1 MSASE
6 SLTNDQIFL
15 ASCEELL
22 KDRYTEKDEEYMKV
36 FNAEPSMPPIVESWW
51 IPNRGRRND
60 RRFNYRRGPDRRGHD
75 PLGHDH
81 RSRRYDNRNYGHHS
95 GRPRF

>member
-1 MSASE
+1 MTSE
-6 SLTNDQIFL
+6 ALSNDQIFL

-51 IPNRGRRND
+51 VSNSRGRRND
-60 RRFNYRRGPDRRGHD
+60 RRPYGRRGHD
-75 PLGHDH
+75 NRGHDH
-81 RSRRYDNRNYGHHS
+81 RRGYDNRNYGHQS
-95 GRPRF
+95 NRPRY